1 MELQNICKK
10 VISAAKETGEFIR
23 KERTKFSLDQVQSKG
38 LHDFVTTVD
47 KASEDQ
53 LFKSLQSILPEA
65 GFLGEEKT
73 NEVKGELYNWIVD
86 PLDGTTNFIHGLY
99 PYAVSIALMKE
110 TTIVLGVVYEI
121 GADEVFYAWKN
132 SQAYCNNKAIRVSK
146 TSLLKDSL
154 IATGFPYSNFSKLE
168 SYMDSMVFFMKNTHG
183 LRRLGSAAVD
193 LAYLARGDFDGF
205 YEYGLSPWDVAAGAF
220 IVQQAGGK
228 ACDFSG
234 GDNYIFGKEFLASNS
249 NLHSEF
255 YKVIHDFLAS

>member
-1 MELQNICKK
+1 MELQSICKK

-53 LFKSLQSILPEA
+53 LFKSLQLILPEA

-73 NEVKGELYNWIVD
+73 NEVKGDLYNWIVD

-121 GADEVFYAWKN
+121 GADEVFYAWEN
-132 SQAYCNNKAIRVSK
+132 SLAYCNNKSIRVSK
-146 TSLLKDSL
+146 ITLLKDSL

-249 NLHSEF
+249 NLHNEF